1 MIGKDLKHPDRNRR
15 SLIMRSV
22 AYLGEQLFHV
32 LEERADVIA
41 LETGCVQRQRKF
53 SGASL
58 LQTLVFGWQEHPDA
72 SLEHLAST
80 AATADVLVTDTAVD
94 KRFTPQ
100 AARFLHAMLEEACSL
115 VVQAAHDVPVALLRR
130 LGAVILED
138 SSSISLPNALA
149 QIWRGCGGNQDH
161 TAAAV
166 KLHVRWEL
174 KRGRLWGPQ
183 LTDGRASDRR
193 SPFAEE
199 AIEPGSLSVKDLGYF
214 NLKHIAA
221 RQQAGAYTLTRCQAG
236 TALFTPQGK
245 RLPLHNVLPQRVGQ
259 MKQLPVLVGATRRLP
274 MRLLLLKVPKEVGDQ
289 RRKDLLVDAQ
299 RRGQSISQE
308 TLRLADWTILLT
320 DVPSKRLRFEEALVL
335 LRERWQMELLY
346 KLWKSDG
353 LLDEWRSSNPWRIL
367 CEVYAKLIAL
377 LIQHWLIVLFAWHDP
392 QRSLVKLAQVVR
404 DTAWLLMDALA
415 GHRRVSEALELIGR
429 RMRSGCQM
437 NRRRKRPN
445 SAQLLERQAV
455 EWALSR

>member
-1 MIGKDLKHPDRNRR
+1 L
-15 SLIMRSV
+15 V
-22 AYLGEQLFHV
+22 HV
-32 LEERADVIA
+32 LEERADAIA

-58 LQTLVFGWQEHPDA
+58 LQTLVFGWQQHPDA
-72 SLEHLAST
+72 SLEQLAST

-115 VVQAAHDVPVALLRR
+115 VVQAAHDVPLALLRR
-130 LGAVILED
+130 FSAVILED
-138 SSSISLPNALA
+138 SSRISLPNALA
-149 QIWRGCGGNQDH
+149 EIWRGCGGKQDH

-174 KRGRLWGPQ
+174 KRGRIWGPE

-199 AIEPGSLSVKDLGYF
+199 AIERGSLSVKDLGYF
-214 NLKHIAA
+214 NLEHIAA

-236 TALFTPQGK
+236 TALFTPEGK

-289 RRKDLLVDAQ
+289 RRKDLLADAQ

-320 DVPSKRLRFEEALVL
+320 DVPSKRLRFEEALVRL
-335 LRERWQMELLY
+335 ARTLA
-346 KLWKSDG
+346 DG
-353 LLDEWRSSNPWRIL
+353 
-367 CEVYAKLIAL
+367 VAL
-377 LIQHWLIVLFAWHDP
+377 QIV
-392 QRSLVKLAQVVR
+392 
-404 DTAWLLMDALA
+404 
-415 GHRRVSEALELIGR
+415 EIGGGDR
-429 RMRSGCQM
+429 RMADGESVAG
-437 NRRRKRPN
+437 
-445 SAQLLERQAV
+445 V
-455 EWALSR
+455 V